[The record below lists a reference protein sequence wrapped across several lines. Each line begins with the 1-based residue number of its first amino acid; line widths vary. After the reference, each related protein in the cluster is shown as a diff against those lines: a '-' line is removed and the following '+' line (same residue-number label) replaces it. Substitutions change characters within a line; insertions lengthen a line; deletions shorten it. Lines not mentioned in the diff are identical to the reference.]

1 MTLHNYGT
9 SKMQYVFNNDRIWCG
24 LLQQLK
30 AASQGVHHLGARN
43 GYPAPDFYSP
53 MRYYF
58 SKNSKLCF
66 VQHFL
71 LDGTGLALQINND

>member
-1 MTLHNYGT
+1 MLHDTGT
-9 SKMQYVFNNDRIWCG
+9 SKIQYAVNNDRKWCAA
-24 LLQQLK
+24 LRHIK
-30 AASQGVHHLGARN
+30 AERKSTHNNGARN
-43 GYPAPDFYSP
+43 GYPAPVFFSP